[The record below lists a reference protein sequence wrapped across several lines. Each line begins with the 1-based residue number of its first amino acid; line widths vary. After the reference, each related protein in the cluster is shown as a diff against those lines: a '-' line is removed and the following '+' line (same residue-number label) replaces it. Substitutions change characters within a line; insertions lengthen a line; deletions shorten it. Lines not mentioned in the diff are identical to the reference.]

1 MKNRYSLK
9 KNYLLTYSL
18 IALFLVFTSC
28 SKEENEIINDTDSTE
43 VEATDAG
50 EETTPEELNFF
61 ENDGLDASLIEEGMP
76 TEEEEAPKDGIASK
90 SARNYHCDYTLLK
103 PKDVDPTVCGD
114 ATIQPLLVGSSKKKV
129 GRVTIANDEENIY
142 ITVKAGKNKY
152 IAKTYFYIGEKG
164 SIPFYSNG
172 FPNLRKFNYKA
183 FPYYFGG
190 EKKATYVIP
199 LSSINLDCFEIVAY
213 AKVYDAYSNCYY
225 SAFAYDKERTQ
236 EYSYSYYTGCYY
248 FGDWVR
254 SFEYC
259 KQTCEVPCV
268 QAYGFHE
275 KCAFCEN
282 DVLGTFLA
290 YLFIDSNGEKGFEV
304 ELNTNPNGCDVS
316 NSPIIGHINIASIEN
331 TNKLKVE
338 YHVNEGYSLCNIDFS
353 YGTSTSNVNT
363 SENISASFDNPV
375 STYSFEFEKLSG
387 ANIYMDIQAEVS
399 ENN

>member
-9 KNYLLTYSL
+9 TNYFLTYSL

-28 SKEENEIINDTDSTE
+28 SKEENEIINETESTE
-43 VEATDAG
+43 VEAIEEG
-50 EETTPEELNFF
+50 EEATPEELNFF
-61 ENDGLDASLIEEGMP
+61 ENGGSPGLTAEEKDIIEDKAP
-76 TEEEEAPKDGIASK
+76 EEGIASK
-90 SARNYHCDYTLLK
+90 SARYHCNYTLLK
-103 PKDVDPTVCGD
+103 PADVDSTTVCG
-114 ATIQPLLVGSSKKKV
+114 TTTTMPLLVGSIKKEV
-129 GRVTIANDEENIY
+129 GEVTIANDEENLY
-142 ITVKAGKNKY
+142 LTFKAAQNKY
-152 IAKTYFYIGEKG
+152 MKKVYLYIGEKG

-183 FPYYFGG
+183 FPYYYGG
-190 EKKATYVIP
+190 MREATYVIP

-213 AKVYDAYSNCYY
+213 AKVYDAYSNCFY

-236 EYSYSYYTGCYY
+236 EYYYSYYTGCYY

-268 QAYGFHE
+268 QAHGYHD

-290 YLFIDSNGEKGFEV
+290 YVFIDRNGPEGFNV
-304 ELNTNPNGCDVS
+304 ELITNPNGCDVS
-316 NSPIIGHINIASIEN
+316 NSPIIGHVNIASIEN

-338 YHVNEGYSLCNIDFS
+338 YHVNEGYSLCNVDFS

-363 SENISASFDNPV
+363 SENVSASFENPV